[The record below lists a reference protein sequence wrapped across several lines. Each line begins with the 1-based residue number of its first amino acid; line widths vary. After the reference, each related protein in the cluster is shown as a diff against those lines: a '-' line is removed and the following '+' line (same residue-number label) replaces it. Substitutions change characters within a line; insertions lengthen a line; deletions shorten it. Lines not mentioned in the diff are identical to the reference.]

1 MENEE
6 KKEYQIQRE
15 INIRKII
22 ITGIVVVL
30 ILAVV
35 IIFSLY
41 IAEEGFRKWVDINVL
56 RKDISS
62 ESVATVDL
70 NVDKNNQIVCYNKYI
85 GILNE
90 KNLKIYNSAGE
101 NITDIS
107 VNINTAIFS
116 TNDRYLAIAEKNG
129 QELCVI
135 SDKTYLW
142 TQKVDGEIQ
151 QICVNKNGYVILV
164 TTDTTYKSIITVYD
178 NNGKQLMRNFLSSS
192 RVTDVSISDDNKYVA
207 YAEIDT
213 SGTLIKSSVKIIS
226 IEKAQSNSAESTIY
240 TKEAETSKM
249 ILKIQYQ
256 ENGELVCVYDD
267 SINIV
272 KDGYEQE
279 LIKKEDEATFV
290 SGNLGNSIAYIKEEQ
305 RSAFNSSSTL
315 NIVNT
320 SSKQTYKY
328 NFGEI
333 AKEMYTTGNVIGI
346 NIGTEIY
353 FVKTNG
359 MLIKKYTSNQEI
371 TNVMITNNIAIII
384 YKDRI
389 EIINL

>member
-1 MENEE
+1 MEDEE

-15 INIRKII
+15 LNIRKII
-22 ITGIVVVL
+22 IIGIIVAL

-41 IAEEGFRKWVDINVL
+41 IAEESFRKWVDTNVL

-62 ESVATVDL
+62 ESTATIDL
-70 NVDKNNQIVCYNKYI
+70 NVDKNNQIVCYNKYV

-90 KNLKIYNSAGE
+90 KNLKLYNQAGE

-116 TNDRYLAIAEKNG
+116 SNDKFLAIAEKNG

-135 SDKTYLW
+135 SDKTYSW
-142 TQKVDGEIQ
+142 SQKVDGEIL
-151 QICVNKNGYVILV
+151 QINVNKNGYVVLV

-178 NNGKQLMRNFLSSS
+178 NSGKQLMRSFLSSS
-192 RVTDVSISDDNKYVA
+192 RVTDISISNDNKYVA

-213 SGTLIKSSVKIIS
+213 SGTLIKSSVKVIS
-226 IEKAQSNSAESTIY
+226 IEKALSNSAESTVY
-240 TKEAETSKM
+240 TKDAENSKM
-249 ILKIQYQ
+249 IIKIQYQ
-256 ENGELVCVYDD
+256 EKGELVCVYDD

-272 KDGYEQE
+272 KDGQEQE
-279 LIKKEDEATFV
+279 LIKKDDETTFI

-305 RSAFNSSSTL
+305 RGVFDSSSTL
-315 NIVNT
+315 NIVN
-320 SSKQTYKY
+320 SSNNQTYKY
-328 NFGEI
+328 NFDEI
-333 AKEMYTTGNVIGI
+333 AKEMYTNGNVIGI

-353 FVKTNG
+353 FVSTNG

>member
-164 TTDTTYKSIITVYD
+164 TTDTTYKSIVTVYD
-178 NNGKQLMRNFLSSS
+178 NSGKQLMRNFLSSS
-192 RVTDVSISDDNKYVA
+192 RVTDVSISDDNKYLA
-207 YAEIDT
+207 YSEIDT

-389 EIINL
+389 EVINL

>member
-1 MENEE
+1 MDEE

-178 NNGKQLMRNFLSSS
+178 NSGKQLMRNFLSSS
-192 RVTDVSISDDNKYVA
+192 RVTDVSISDDNKYLA
-207 YAEIDT
+207 YSEIDT

-353 FVKTNG
+353 FIKTNG

-389 EIINL
+389 EVINL

>member
-178 NNGKQLMRNFLSSS
+178 NSGKQLMRNFLSSS
-192 RVTDVSISDDNKYVA
+192 RVTDVSISDDNKYLA
-207 YAEIDT
+207 YSEIDT

-290 SGNLGNSIAYIKEEQ
+290 SGNLGNSIVYIKEEQ

>member
-56 RKDISS
+56 RKNISS

-151 QICVNKNGYVILV
+151 QICINKNGYVILV

-178 NNGKQLMRNFLSSS
+178 NSGKQLMRNFLSSS
-192 RVTDVSISDDNKYVA
+192 RVTDVSISDDNKYLA
-207 YAEIDT
+207 YSEIDT

>member
-178 NNGKQLMRNFLSSS
+178 NSGKQLMRNFLSSS
-192 RVTDVSISDDNKYVA
+192 RVTDVSISDDNKYLA
-207 YAEIDT
+207 YSEIDT

-389 EIINL
+389 EVINL

>member
-1 MENEE
+1 MDEE

-15 INIRKII
+15 LNIRKII

-62 ESVATVDL
+62 ESAATIDL

-90 KNLKIYNSAGE
+90 KNLKLYNPSGE

-116 TNDRYLAIAEKNG
+116 TNDKYLAIAEKNG

-135 SDKTYLW
+135 SDKTYSW
-142 TQKVDGEIQ
+142 SQKVDGEIL
-151 QICVNKNGYVILV
+151 QIYINKNGYVVLV

-192 RVTDVSISDDNKYVA
+192 RVTDVSISDDNKYLA
-207 YAEIDT
+207 YSEIDT

-389 EIINL
+389 EVINL

>member
-1 MENEE
+1 MDEE

-142 TQKVDGEIQ
+142 NQKVDGEIQ

-178 NNGKQLMRNFLSSS
+178 NSGKQLMRNFLSSS
-192 RVTDVSISDDNKYVA
+192 RVTDVSISDDNKYLA
-207 YAEIDT
+207 YSEIDT

-389 EIINL
+389 EVINL

>member
-1 MENEE
+1 MDEE

-22 ITGIVVVL
+22 ITGIIVVF
-30 ILAVV
+30 ILAIV

-62 ESVATVDL
+62 ESVATIDL

-142 TQKVDGEIQ
+142 SQKVDGEIQ

-178 NNGKQLMRNFLSSS
+178 NSGKQLMRNFLSSS
-192 RVTDVSISDDNKYVA
+192 RVTDVSISDDNKYLA
-207 YAEIDT
+207 YSEIDT

-389 EIINL
+389 EVINL

>member
-1 MENEE
+1 MEDEE

-15 INIRKII
+15 LNIRKII
-22 ITGIVVVL
+22 IIGIIVAL

-41 IAEEGFRKWVDINVL
+41 IAEESFRKWVDTNVL

-62 ESVATVDL
+62 ESTATIDL
-70 NVDKNNQIVCYNKYI
+70 NVDKNNQIVCYNKYV

-90 KNLKIYNSAGE
+90 KNLKLYNQAGE

-116 TNDRYLAIAEKNG
+116 SNDKFLAIAEKNG

-135 SDKTYLW
+135 SDKTYSW
-142 TQKVDGEIQ
+142 SQKVDGEIL
-151 QICVNKNGYVILV
+151 QINVNKNGYVVLV

-178 NNGKQLMRNFLSSS
+178 NSGKQLMRSFLSSS
-192 RVTDVSISDDNKYVA
+192 RVTDISISNDNKYVA

-213 SGTLIKSSVKIIS
+213 SGTLIKSSVKVIS
-226 IEKAQSNSAESTIY
+226 IEKALSNSAESTVY
-240 TKEAETSKM
+240 TKDAENSKM

>member
-1 MENEE
+1 MDEE

-62 ESVATVDL
+62 ESVATIDL

-90 KNLKIYNSAGE
+90 KNLKLYNQSGE

-116 TNDRYLAIAEKNG
+116 TNDKYLAIAEKNG

-135 SDKTYLW
+135 SDKTYSW
-142 TQKVDGEIQ
+142 SQKVDGEIL
-151 QICVNKNGYVILV
+151 QIYINKNGYVVLV

-178 NNGKQLMRNFLSSS
+178 NNGKQLMRSFLSST
-192 RVTDVSISDDNKYVA
+192 RVVDISMSNDNKYVA

-226 IEKAQSNSAESTIY
+226 IEKAQSNSAESTVY
-240 TKEAETSKM
+240 TKDAENSKM
-249 ILKIQYQ
+249 IIKIQYQ
-256 ENGELVCVYDD
+256 EKGELVCVYDD

-272 KDGYEQE
+272 KDGQEQE
-279 LIKKEDEATFV
+279 LIKKDDETTFI

-305 RSAFNSSSTL
+305 RGVFDSSSTL
-315 NIVNT
+315 NIVN
-320 SSKQTYKY
+320 SSSNQTYKY
-328 NFGEI
+328 NFDEI
-333 AKEMYTTGNVIGI
+333 AKEMYTNGNVIGI

-353 FVKTNG
+353 FVSTNG

>member
-70 NVDKNNQIVCYNKYI
+70 NVDKNNQIICYNKYI

-178 NNGKQLMRNFLSSS
+178 NSGKQLMRNFLSSS
-192 RVTDVSISDDNKYVA
+192 RVTDVSISDDNKYLA
-207 YAEIDT
+207 YSEIDT

>member
-1 MENEE
+1 MDEE

-142 TQKVDGEIQ
+142 RQKVDGEIQ
-151 QICVNKNGYVILV
+151 QIYINKNGYVILV

-178 NNGKQLMRNFLSSS
+178 NSGKQLMRSFLASS
-192 RVTDVSISDDNKYVA
+192 RVTDVSISYDNKYVA

-389 EIINL
+389 EVINL

>member
-1 MENEE
+1 MDEE

-142 TQKVDGEIQ
+142 SQKVDGEIQ
-151 QICVNKNGYVILV
+151 QIYINKNGYVILV

-178 NNGKQLMRNFLSSS
+178 NSGKQLMRSFLASS
-192 RVTDVSISDDNKYVA
+192 RVTDVSISYDNKYVA

-389 EIINL
+389 EVINL

>member
-178 NNGKQLMRNFLSSS
+178 NSGKQLMRNFLSSS
-192 RVTDVSISDDNKYVA
+192 RVTDVSISDDNKYLA
-207 YAEIDT
+207 YSEIDT

-389 EIINL
+389 K

>member
-1 MENEE
+1 MDEE

-142 TQKVDGEIQ
+142 SQKVDGEIQ
-151 QICVNKNGYVILV
+151 QIYINKNGYVILV

-178 NNGKQLMRNFLSSS
+178 NSGKQLMRSFLASS
-192 RVTDVSISDDNKYVA
+192 RVTDVSISYDNKYVA

-359 MLIKKYTSNQEI
+359 MLIKKYTSNQEVRKI
-371 TNVMITNNIAIII
+371 VISDEVAGII
-384 YKDRI
+384 YRNKI
-389 EIINL
+389 ELIKL

>member
-30 ILAVV
+30 ILVVV

-178 NNGKQLMRNFLSSS
+178 NSGKQLMRNFLSSS
-192 RVTDVSISDDNKYVA
+192 RVTDVSISDDNKYLA
-207 YAEIDT
+207 YSEIDT

-389 EIINL
+389 EVINL

>member
-1 MENEE
+1 MDEE

-151 QICVNKNGYVILV
+151 QICINKNGYVILV

-178 NNGKQLMRNFLSSS
+178 NSGKQLMRNFLSSS
-192 RVTDVSISDDNKYVA
+192 RVTDVSISDDNKYLA
-207 YAEIDT
+207 YSEIDT

-320 SSKQTYKY
+320 SSRQTYKY

-389 EIINL
+389 EVINL

>member
-1 MENEE
+1 MDEE

-142 TQKVDGEIQ
+142 SQKVDGEIQ
-151 QICVNKNGYVILV
+151 QIYINKNGLLQQTQPI
-164 TTDTTYKSIITVYD
+164 
-178 NNGKQLMRNFLSSS
+178 NQL
-192 RVTDVSISDDNKYVA
+192 
-207 YAEIDT
+207 
-213 SGTLIKSSVKIIS
+213 
-226 IEKAQSNSAESTIY
+226 
-240 TKEAETSKM
+240 
-249 ILKIQYQ
+249 
-256 ENGELVCVYDD
+256 
-267 SINIV
+267 
-272 KDGYEQE
+272 
-279 LIKKEDEATFV
+279 
-290 SGNLGNSIAYIKEEQ
+290 
-305 RSAFNSSSTL
+305 
-315 NIVNT
+315 
-320 SSKQTYKY
+320 
-328 NFGEI
+328 
-333 AKEMYTTGNVIGI
+333 
-346 NIGTEIY
+346 
-353 FVKTNG
+353 
-359 MLIKKYTSNQEI
+359 
-371 TNVMITNNIAIII
+371 
-384 YKDRI
+384 
-389 EIINL
+389 

>member
-1 MENEE
+1 MDEE

-15 INIRKII
+15 INIRRII

-178 NNGKQLMRNFLSSS
+178 NSGKQLMRNFLSSS
-192 RVTDVSISDDNKYVA
+192 RVTDVSISDDNKYLA
-207 YAEIDT
+207 YSEIDT

>member
-116 TNDRYLAIAEKNG
+116 TNDRYLTIAEKNG

-178 NNGKQLMRNFLSSS
+178 NSGKQLMRNFLSSS
-192 RVTDVSISDDNKYVA
+192 RVTDVSISDDNKYLA
-207 YAEIDT
+207 YSEIDT

-389 EIINL
+389 EVINL